1 METYYTSEKHTQIL
15 IALMKYHGIHKVVA
29 SPGATNICLV
39 ASLQQDPFFE
49 IYSSVDER
57 SAAFIACGLAAE
69 SGEPVALSCT
79 GSTASRN
86 YVPGLTE
93 AFYRRLPV
101 LAITASQHLGR
112 VGNLYPQVI
121 DRSSQMEDLVKCSVN
136 VDCVHTEEDEWACG
150 LAVNK
155 ALIALKR
162 DGGGPVHINL
172 ITTYSRDFSVKEL
185 PKVKG
190 IAHIG
195 NLADMPLLESYK
207 RIAVLVGVHRK
218 WSPELSQLVEEF
230 CQKYNAVV
238 LTNHAG
244 NYRGMYGVNHGL
256 ILGMQSYASENAC
269 GDLVIYIGSVAR
281 YPSGM
286 KNAEFW
292 RVSPDGEAAD
302 SERKL
307 TKVFQMEEEEFFR
320 YYVGSI
326 SENIVRK
333 EDAKNEKAP
342 GYIAD
347 TEEGYARL
355 WQKEYERIMEKI
367 PELPFSNVWIAQHT
381 LGRLPEHSAFHLA
394 GSNTAR
400 AWNFFRIPQTVEC
413 YSNDGTMG
421 IDGQVSALIGESLAS
436 PEKLHFGVVGD
447 LTFFYDMN
455 ALGNRHIGKNL
466 RLMVINNGKGAEF
479 CIYSHPASCFGKEA
493 EPFMAAAGHF
503 GDKSPDLIRH
513 YAQDLG
519 YEYLTACAK
528 EEYLNQLERFIQ
540 PELTEKPMIFEVFT
554 DSRDENEAIYVMNHL
569 VQSANAAVKEF
580 SKGIIKTIA
589 GEKGVSAVKNL
600 LKR

>member
-1 METYYTSEKHTQIL
+1 METFYTSEKHTQIL
-15 IALMKYHGIHKVVA
+15 IALMKYHGIHKVIA
-29 SPGATNICLV
+29 SPGATNICLTG
-39 ASLQQDPFFE
+39 SLQQDPFFE

-93 AFYRRLPV
+93 AYYRRLPV
-101 LAITASQHLGR
+101 LAITASQHFGR

-121 DRSSQMEDLVKCSVN
+121 DRSRQMEDLVKCSVN
-136 VDCVHTEEDEWACG
+136 VDCVYTEEDEWACA

-155 ALIALKR
+155 ALIALRR
-162 DGGGPVHINL
+162 DGGGPAHINL
-172 ITTYSRDFSVKEL
+172 VTTYSRDFSVKEL

-195 NLADMPLLESYK
+195 NLADMPSLKPYQ
-207 RIAVLVGVHRK
+207 RIAVLVGAHRK
-218 WSPELSQLVEEF
+218 WSGELLWLVEEF
-230 CQKYNAVV
+230 CRTYNAVV
-238 LTNHAG
+238 LANHAG
-244 NYRGMYGVNHGL
+244 NYRGDYGVNHGL
-256 ILGMQSYASENAC
+256 ILGMQSYDPENAG

-286 KNAEFW
+286 KNAEMW

-307 TKVFQMEEEEFFR
+307 TKVFQMEEEVFFR
-320 YYVGSI
+320 YYTGIDSVNSGQKERI
-326 SENIVRK
+326 SAN
-333 EDAKNEKAP
+333 
-342 GYIAD
+342 IAD
-347 TEEGYARL
+347 TEAGYARL
-355 WQKEYERIMEKI
+355 WQKEYERIIEKVS
-367 PELPFSNVWIAQHT
+367 ELPFSNVWIAQHT
-381 LGRLPEHSAFHLA
+381 IGRLPEHSVFHLA

-400 AWNFFRIPQTVEC
+400 AWNFFPIPRTVEC

-436 PEKLHFGVVGD
+436 PQRLHFGAVGD

-455 ALGNRHIGKNL
+455 SLGNRHIGRNL
-466 RLMVINNGKGAEF
+466 RLMIINNGKGAEF
-479 CIYSHPASCFGKEA
+479 CIYSHPASRFGPEA

-503 GDKSPDLIRH
+503 GNKSPALICH
-513 YAQDLG
+513 YAEDLG
-519 YEYLTACAK
+519 YEYLTASTK
-528 EEYLNQLERFIQ
+528 EEYLDRLERFIQ
-540 PELTEKPMIFEVFT
+540 PELTEKPIIFEVFT
-554 DSRDENEAIYVMNHL
+554 DSQDENEAIYAMNHL

-600 LKR
+600 LKH